1 VKFPEFSLFVGSE
14 CSDSRRAGE
23 FVVSQREV
31 LEDKFHFFGIS
42 LEHLLE

>member
-1 VKFPEFSLFVGSE
+1 
-14 CSDSRRAGE
+14 
-23 FVVSQREV
+23 VVSQREV